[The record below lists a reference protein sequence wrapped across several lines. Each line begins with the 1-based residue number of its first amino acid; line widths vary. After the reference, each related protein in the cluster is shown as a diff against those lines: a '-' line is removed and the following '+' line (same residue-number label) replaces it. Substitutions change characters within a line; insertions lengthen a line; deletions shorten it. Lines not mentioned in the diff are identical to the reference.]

1 MQQQQRETA
10 VFGGGCFWC
19 MEAVFQQIKG
29 VLSVTSGYAGG
40 TRENPN
46 YRAVCDGNTGHAEVI
61 QIEFDPALISYRELL
76 EVFFSTHDP
85 TTPNRQGNDV
95 GEQYRSIIL
104 YTSEAQKKAAEA
116 YIKELIAMRVFQNKI
131 VTQLQPLKKFYEAE
145 DYHQDYYNKNPYQP
159 YCQVVI
165 NPKLAKL
172 RKKHMKLL
180 KDG

>member
-1 MQQQQRETA
+1 
-10 VFGGGCFWC
+10 
-19 MEAVFQQIKG
+19 
-29 VLSVTSGYAGG
+29 
-40 TRENPN
+40 
-46 YRAVCDGNTGHAEVI
+46 
-61 QIEFDPALISYRELL
+61 
-76 EVFFSTHDP
+76 
-85 TTPNRQGNDV
+85 V

-131 VTQLQPLKKFYEAE
+131 VTQVQPLKKFYEAE